1 MNLTLTCRLGLLTS
15 SSLSFSPA
23 SLFAAG
29 ESGYWLDPSD
39 FSTMWQDSQG
49 VTPVTAT
56 GQTCGLILDKRIG
69 TRTQVFDDANVTFSG
84 TAGYAGRVSP
94 GVYEYARDASGIG
107 TVFFGGLTTGRTYLV
122 SVQISAYAGSIPG
135 ITNIRTDYA
144 YAGLGNTRPF
154 TNSAG
159 VFTFFFLADGAY
171 FRITTGSL
179 GAGGTISNVSILEV
193 PGNHFL
199 QATAGNRPILGVEP
213 AGGRRNLLT
222 FTEQFDNAAWA
233 KSSSTNVAPN
243 VISSP
248 NGDLTADIVR
258 PNAGTA
264 ITTSALGLFL
274 NASVYASQGA
284 ALAAGDYTYSCYVKG
299 GASFTHVQL
308 RVALAANLPSAFA
321 AAIVRLSDGVVVD
334 GSATVS
340 DAGGGW
346 WRVQIPFTATA
357 AVHHV
362 GLWFWNST
370 SISSASGSE
379 GVYVWGAQLE
389 TGSTATAYQRVT
401 TAFDVTQAGV
411 PDCYY
416 LSFDGTDDWLQSA
429 ATINPGAVDKAQVF
443 AGMRKLSDAA
453 GGILVEA
460 SVNANLNA
468 GSFFFSAPSTSTN
481 PNYGFLLRGSAAC
494 SFVATTYAAPITNV
508 LSCQYDIAQ
517 PDRTTEIV
525 PRINGVTP
533 TLAATG
539 PSSVG
544 TGNFLTYA
552 HYIGRRAGSSAPS
565 NVRLYQL
572 ITRYGANL
580 TAGQI
585 TQTET
590 FVNSKTGAY

>member
-1 MNLTLTCRLGLLTS
+1 MSIYPGYTLTAT
-15 SSLSFSPA
+15 PA
-23 SLFAAG
+23 SVAGAPTPARTWQWLSGGSTIAGAVASTYVIQDSDVGNQIMVQQTETNFLGSATAFSAATPAVVPFTPEFLFTAG

-39 FSTMWQDSQG
+39 FSTMFQDSAG
-49 VTPVTAT
+49 TTPVTAT

-69 TRTQVFDDANVTFSG
+69 TRTQVFDDANVTFG
-84 TAGYAGRVSP
+84 GPAGYAGRVSP
-94 GVYEYARDASGIG
+94 GVYEYARDAGGGGSAA
-107 TVFFGGLTTGRTYLV
+107 FGGLVVGRTYLV
-122 SVQISAYAGSIPG
+122 SLQISAYAGAFPG
-135 ITNIRTDYA
+135 ITGISAQIRNASNVAVGTPLSA
-144 YAGLGNTRPF
+144 AGTLNLFYVADG
-154 TNSAG
+154 
-159 VFTFFFLADGAY
+159 TFFRVTSNFNGSGA
-171 FRITTGSL
+171 
-179 GAGGTISNVSILEV
+179 TISNVSILEV

-199 QATAGNRPILGVEP
+199 QATAGNRPIVQTDGTN
-213 AGGRRNLLT
+213 RFLL
-222 FTEQFDNAAWA
+222 
-233 KSSSTNVAPN
+233 
-243 VISSP
+243 
-248 NGDLTADIVR
+248 
-258 PNAGTA
+258 
-264 ITTSALGLFL
+264 
-274 NASVYASQGA
+274 
-284 ALAAGDYTYSCYVKG
+284 
-299 GASFTHVQL
+299 
-308 RVALAANLPSAFA
+308 
-321 AAIVRLSDGVVVD
+321 
-334 GSATVS
+334 
-340 DAGGGW
+340 
-346 WRVQIPFTATA
+346 
-357 AVHHV
+357 
-362 GLWFWNST
+362 
-370 SISSASGSE
+370 
-379 GVYVWGAQLE
+379 
-389 TGSTATAYQRVT
+389 
-401 TAFDVTQAGV
+401 
-411 PDCYY
+411 
-416 LSFDGTDDWLQSA
+416 FDGTDDGMQSA